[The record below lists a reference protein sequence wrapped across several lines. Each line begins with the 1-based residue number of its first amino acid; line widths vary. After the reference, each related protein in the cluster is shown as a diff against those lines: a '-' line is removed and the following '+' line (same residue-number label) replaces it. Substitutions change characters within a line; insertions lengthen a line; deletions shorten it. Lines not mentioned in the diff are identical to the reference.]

1 MKMIA
6 DEPSKSVR
14 YVYKP
19 SVAGSPFS
27 LELTAQGLSFSTGFR
42 SDNWSY
48 SDIAE
53 IRLTYRP
60 VSMLRHRFRADL
72 RHRNARKLRIVSA
85 TWAGIVALTPQ
96 SEDYRAFIEELH
108 RHLAAERSG
117 VVCVAGLPKFV
128 FVLASATFA
137 LLMLAILGLAFRA
150 LFGGSLEGLQQQA
163 IAVLFLFGFAGWSAW
178 YAGGWL
184 LRNKPRRYD
193 PAQVPKD
200 LLP

>member
-1 MKMIA
+1 MSD
-6 DEPSKSVR
+6 DEPSEPLR

-19 SVAGSPFS
+19 SVAGSPLSF
-27 LELTAQGLSFSTGFR
+27 ELNARGLSFSSGFR
-42 SDNWSY
+42 SDTWRY
-48 SDIAE
+48 GDIAE

-96 SEDYRAFIEELH
+96 NESYRRFIEELH
-108 RHLAAERSG
+108 RRLAAEGSTVICR
-117 VVCVAGLPKFV
+117 AGLPQVV

-137 LLMLAILGLAFRA
+137 VLMLALLGLGVRA
-150 LFGGSLEGLQQQA
+150 LAGGTLESLQQQL
-163 IAVLFLFGFAGWSAW
+163 IVVLFLFGFAAWSAW

-193 PAQVPKD
+193 PANVPRE